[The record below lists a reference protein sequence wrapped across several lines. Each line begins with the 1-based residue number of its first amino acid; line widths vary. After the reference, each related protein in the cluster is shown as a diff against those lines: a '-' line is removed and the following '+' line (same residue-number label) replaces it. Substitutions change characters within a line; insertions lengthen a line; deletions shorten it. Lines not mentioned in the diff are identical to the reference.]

1 MDLQLRLTAAV
12 EHRGSYSSVRSV
24 RSTRNA
30 GIWTPPHS
38 PSTEQMETEPDDND
52 ENMKNQHIDLIK
64 GERPVDVQVQVQQQ
78 EENTIM
84 MSAATEQP
92 SESVPAD
99 EEQPAEL
106 RLSDFQVVDTLGMFI
121 FLFIIY

>member
-1 MDLQLRLTAAV
+1 
-12 EHRGSYSSVRSV
+12 
-24 RSTRNA
+24 
-30 GIWTPPHS
+30 
-38 PSTEQMETEPDDND
+38 METEPDDND